1 MRTVLGLVVWGV
13 GITTLGLWAQSDH
26 AKRIETTIAQE
37 AHQSASQSIHTIK
50 TKVSGRD
57 ILVSGMA
64 DSDAERDRIVA
75 ALKRVRGGRTV
86 VSQLSVLERAEPYQ
100 FHGKKSEDGIS
111 YEGNVP
117 TSTAR
122 LEFASKLGT
131 AKLHRAAGMP
141 DSDWPRV
148 VFQGVAALKLIR
160 EGDFELS
167 GRTLTVT
174 GKVLDRAAERELRKS
189 LALLP
194 HGYRAKFDLETMDDG
209 TPAEITL
216 DFHAEEGARVSGK
229 APSGLATI
237 HLAGALGLSK
247 LGGKI
252 DASPRDGRAPIASK
266 LKTIGPWLPMFERLT
281 VKAGEN
287 NTVIIDGE
295 LIPGADL
302 ELIRQELTEA
312 FGETAAIDLAA
323 APARSKEG
331 AERVN
336 VATGKHEVFRNGYWF
351 PVVDFSV
358 SREAC
363 EAGTTAILESQE
375 IDFVPG
381 SKRLGP
387 KAAGILN
394 SLAATLRHCLADRS
408 LHVEIGGHTDSW
420 GPNRGNMAL
429 SIRRA
434 GAVAAALTARGV
446 TDKAITVRGYG
457 ATRPVAKTG
466 APDGRVAKQRTTII
480 WFKS

>member
-26 AKRIETTIAQE
+26 AKRIETAIASE
-37 AHQSASQSIHTIK
+37 AQKSASQSIHTIK
-50 TKVSGRD
+50 TRVSGRD
-57 ILVSGMA
+57 IRVSGMA
-64 DSDAERDRIVA
+64 NSEAERDRIVA
-75 ALKRVRGGRTV
+75 ALSRVRGNRLV
-86 VSQLSVLERAEPYQ
+86 VSRLSVLERAEPYV
-100 FHGKKSEDGIS
+100 FNGKKSADGIS
-111 YEGNVP
+111 FEGNVP
-117 TSTAR
+117 TSKAR
-122 LEFASKLGT
+122 LEFAAKLGT

-148 VFQGVAALKLIR
+148 VFQGVSALKMIR

-167 GRTLTVT
+167 GRTLTMT
-174 GKVLDRAAERELRKS
+174 GKVLDRAAERELRRS

-194 HGYRAKFDLETMDDG
+194 HGYRARFNLETMDDG
-209 TPAEITL
+209 TPAQITL

-252 DASPRDGRAPIASK
+252 DASPRGGKAPIAAK
-266 LKTIGPWLPMFERLT
+266 LKTIAPWLPMFERLM

-295 LIPGADL
+295 LISGSDI
-302 ELIRQELTEA
+302 ELVREELTRA
-312 FGETAAIDLAA
+312 FGDTAVIKLAD

-351 PVVDFSV
+351 PLVDFAV

-363 EAGTTAILESQE
+363 EAGTNALLASQE

-387 KAAGILN
+387 KSASILN
-394 SLAATLRHCLADRS
+394 SLAATLSHCLADRS
-408 LHVEIGGHTDSW
+408 LHVEIGGHTESW

-434 GAVAAALTARGV
+434 GAVAAAMTARGV

-457 ATRPVAKTG
+457 ATRPVARPGT
-466 APDGRVAKQRTTII
+466 PDGRVAKQRTTII

>member
-1 MRTVLGLVVWGV
+1 MRTLLGLVVWGV
-13 GITTLGLWAQSDH
+13 GIGALGLAAQSDH
-26 AKRIETTIAQE
+26 AKRIEAAIAQE
-37 AHQSASQSIHTIK
+37 AIASASNTVHTIK
-50 TKVSGRD
+50 TRVSGRD

-64 DSDAERDRIVA
+64 DSETERDRIVA
-75 ALKRVRGGRTV
+75 ALKSVRGNRVV

-100 FHGKKSEDGIS
+100 FYGKKSKDGIS

-117 TSTAR
+117 TSAAR
-122 LEFASKLGT
+122 LEFAAKLGT

-141 DSDWPRV
+141 DRAWPRA
-148 VFQGVAALKLIR
+148 VFKGVAALEHIR

-174 GKVLDRAAERELRKS
+174 GKVLDQAEERELRKS
-189 LALLP
+189 LARLP
-194 HGYRAKFDLETMDDG
+194 HGYTAKFELETLDDG
-209 TPAEITL
+209 IPAEITL

-252 DASPRDGRAPIASK
+252 DASPRGGKAPIAAK
-266 LKTIGPWLPMFERLT
+266 LKTIGPWLPMFERLV
-281 VKAGEN
+281 VKAGEEN
-287 NTVIIDGE
+287 VAIDGE
-295 LIPGADL
+295 LSPGSDL
-302 ELIRQELTEA
+302 ELIREELNKA
-312 FGETAAIDLAA
+312 FGENAAITLEE
-323 APARSKEG
+323 APAKSKNG
-331 AERVN
+331 TERIN

-351 PVVDFSV
+351 PVVDFAV

-363 EAGTTAILESQE
+363 EAGTNAILQSQE

-394 SLAATLRHCLADRS
+394 NLAATLKHCLRDRS
-408 LHVEIGGHTDSW
+408 LFVEIGGHTDGW
-420 GPNRGNMAL
+420 GENRDNLAL

-446 TDKAITVRGYG
+446 TDKAIIARGYG
-457 ATRPVAKTG
+457 ASQPVAVAG
-466 APDGRVAKQRTTII
+466 SADGRAAKQRTTIT